1 MSKVARFPAICAA
14 GPSSPIPPSVN
25 PQLTAAR
32 QTVESRLNR
41 NELSGVPT
49 ARIRRWN
56 NGHNLSRKQ
65 SEKDLTTDDTDR
77 TDKRSEMPFIR
88 VVSEISGCSFL
99 RPGSWPDA
107 SQGAGRTISGY
118 DILPRIQGHAHA
130 KPWAWH
136 PASQVA
142 RFPAI
147 CAAGPRHFAFT
158 RSKFMMKAW
167 DQGTQFCR
175 RLLRASIFSLPRRG
189 RPRNL
194 GLTGMN

>member
-1 MSKVARFPAICAA
+1 
-14 GPSSPIPPSVN
+14 
-25 PQLTAAR
+25 
-32 QTVESRLNR
+32 VESRLNR

-88 VVSEISGCSFL
+88 VISEISGCSFL
-99 RPGSWPDA
+99 RLGSWPDA

-118 DILPRIQGHAHA
+118 HILPRIQGHAHP

-136 PASQVA
+136 PAS
-142 RFPAI
+142 I
-147 CAAGPRHFAFT
+147 
-158 RSKFMMKAW
+158 
-167 DQGTQFCR
+167 
-175 RLLRASIFSLPRRG
+175 LSLQRRG
-189 RPRNL
+189 RPWNL